1 MQQINLYNPAFEQ
14 RRELL
19 SLPGLALVWGS
30 ALALVVGALVLTT
43 MRGTSLEQSLARQT
57 ADRAAAQAQLGQ
69 LAAQAAGRKP
79 DPALAE
85 SLRNLEADLASRKQ
99 VMATLGDGV
108 IGDTRGFSE
117 HLKAFARQSFDGLWL
132 TGVTVSSAGR
142 DVVLEGRAL
151 APDSVPGYVQR
162 LNRELVMR
170 GHTFAELEMRRPKE
184 KDADAAASTPAYI
197 EFRLAT
203 AASKN

>member
-132 TGVTVSSAGR
+132 TGIT
-142 DVVLEGRAL
+142 
-151 APDSVPGYVQR
+151 VQR
-162 LNRELVMR
+162 
-170 GHTFAELEMRRPKE
+170 RPRCG
-184 KDADAAASTPAYI
+184 AGGPCVGPGLGSGLRAAAEPGTGDARPYVRRAGNAPAQG
-197 EFRLAT
+197 ERR
-203 AASKN
+203 